1 MTFKQFETLVDNP
14 TPEKR
19 VASVRVGVRLY
30 NATGQLAVTDMVFQE
45 GNKTTG
51 YAPCLSE
58 MLVATGRKRKVNA
71 VIHGDTKL
79 VLFND
84 GSAACG
90 CTATIRPTTKTRR
103 LSLSQGY
110 GAQMLEVG
118 NAEIDDTVVID
129 SLSAIVQLG
138 GVDAVHSGFF
148 PYVQDGMSRHIV
160 QLDGAATILF
170 DYSERDGGVGS

>member
-1 MTFKQFETLVDNP
+1 MSFARFETLVDNP
-14 TPEKR
+14 QPEKR

-30 NATGQLAVTDMVFQE
+30 NAEGQLSITDMLFQE
-45 GNKTTG
+45 GDKETG

-58 MLVATGRKRKVNA
+58 MLTATNRRRRVNA
-71 VIHGDTKL
+71 VIHGDATL
-79 VLFND
+79 VLLNE

-90 CTATIRPTTKTRR
+90 CTATIRPTTAAER

-110 GAQMLEVG
+110 GAQRLEVG
-118 NAEIDDTVVID
+118 SAGIDDTVIID
-129 SLSAIVQLG
+129 SLSVSARLNG
-138 GVDAVHSGFF
+138 SEAPHSGFF
-148 PYVQDGMSRHIV
+148 PYVQDGMSRHTV

>member
-1 MTFKQFETLVDNP
+1 VTFKQFETLVDNP

-79 VLFND
+79 VLWFGGLWLYGDYPSDDKNQATVIVPRLRRANA
-84 GSAACG
+84 GS
-90 CTATIRPTTKTRR
+90 RQR
-103 LSLSQGY
+103 
-110 GAQMLEVG
+110 G
-118 NAEIDDTVVID
+118 N
-129 SLSAIVQLG
+129 
-138 GVDAVHSGFF
+138 
-148 PYVQDGMSRHIV
+148 
-160 QLDGAATILF
+160 
-170 DYSERDGGVGS
+170 